1 MYHKQVI
8 EQVHDSIKASIV
20 LKSSLEGTIAL
31 VASPSQVS
39 RQGLSEGLSA
49 TNHVTSDLHVTFSD
63 MDQDQEVGKP
73 SPAPS
78 RDLAVSN
85 TRLPRKRKDNTGKP
99 PTDPPT
105 TCIYRTPPPR
115 PYDLYIITPQPD
127 GLGIGARSVT
137 VSTVGLVTGIEKLTE
152 EDLQVTLAVSLHTPD
167 DELRDTLVPIN
178 SRWKVKEV
186 LAAADKYADKT
197 GRRYSIEYALI
208 RDIND
213 QQWRADL
220 LGRLLKNRHAHV
232 NLIPLNP
239 TPGSKWTASRK
250 EDERTF
256 VRTLENYGVPVT
268 VRDTRGREI
277 DGACGQL
284 AAAEVTNK

>member
-1 MYHKQVI
+1 MFRKQVI
-8 EQVHDSIKASIV
+8 EQAHNSIEASSV
-20 LKSSLEGTIAL
+20 SKSSLEGTIAL

-115 PYDLYIITPQPD
+115 PYDLYMRVPQSITKCFKVVATFDNMLLVLVKYHWLD
-127 GLGIGARSVT
+127 G
-137 VSTVGLVTGIEKLTE
+137 
-152 EDLQVTLAVSLHTPD
+152 
-167 DELRDTLVPIN
+167 DTLTM
-178 SRWKVKEV
+178 
-186 LAAADKYADKT
+186 LA
-197 GRRYSIEYALI
+197 
-208 RDIND
+208 
-213 QQWRADL
+213 
-220 LGRLLKNRHAHV
+220 
-232 NLIPLNP
+232 
-239 TPGSKWTASRK
+239 
-250 EDERTF
+250 
-256 VRTLENYGVPVT
+256 
-268 VRDTRGREI
+268 
-277 DGACGQL
+277 
-284 AAAEVTNK
+284 